1 LHDLNGRRQRDKDV
15 QLVNALSRIRLHTKL
30 ALLLG
35 LFTLGLVAS
44 IAAGTSIMQQR
55 MVDDRVNKLRAVVQ
69 SAIGIAK
76 IVDLEAGAAGLTR
89 EQAIERLRAT
99 IRGMRFDDG
108 AGYIIVRRDSLILLH
123 GADPGMEGKPSSTA
137 DASGRPLAQLIQNAL
152 QGKDEGIV
160 TYLFPKPGQV
170 QPQSKISYVARFA
183 PWQVVF
189 FAGAYTDDLD
199 AAFHATLLRLGSIGG
214 VILLIVVLT
223 AWLINRDIG
232 GSLGKLRAA
241 MERLAKGELS
251 TEIPGIARR
260 DEVGSMADAVRVFKE
275 HMENERLTAAQ
286 EQQHRQEAAEKH
298 AVLLAMVDRI
308 ESETTKA
315 ISEVGAHAA
324 AMTATA
330 EEMTASATR
339 TGNSAQAAATTSA
352 QALINAQTVA
362 RAADKLSAAIR
373 EISVQVEQSGAIV
386 GRAVAAGTETRSTIE
401 ALNEQVGRIGAVADM
416 IGEIAGKT
424 NLLALNAT
432 IEAARAGEAGKG
444 FAVVAAEVK
453 ALATQTARAT
463 QEIAQH
469 IAQVR
474 DAMGVSVAAVEQIE
488 QTIGEI
494 DAIAHAIAG
503 AVQAQ
508 GAATAEI
515 AHNVAES
522 ASAANEMTS
531 RVSEVTTE
539 ADQTGMRAADVC
551 RGAAGLNAA
560 MGELRHSVIRVVR
573 SAATEMNRRHERR
586 YPGDLPCRL
595 SVAGHSSTA
604 QVADLS
610 ENGAHIRNAP
620 SMPVGT
626 RGALTIDGID
636 LVLPFNVRGFEDGG
650 LHLVFELDAATA
662 AKFRL
667 IPERLA
673 ARRAA

>member
-1 LHDLNGRRQRDKDV
+1 
-15 QLVNALSRIRLHTKL
+15 
-30 ALLLG
+30 
-35 LFTLGLVAS
+35 
-44 IAAGTSIMQQR
+44 
-55 MVDDRVNKLRAVVQ
+55 
-69 SAIGIAK
+69 
-76 IVDLEAGAAGLTR
+76 
-89 EQAIERLRAT
+89 
-99 IRGMRFDDG
+99 
-108 AGYIIVRRDSLILLH
+108 
-123 GADPGMEGKPSSTA
+123 MEGKPSSTA

-232 GSLGKLRAA
+232 GSLGKLKAA

-515 AHNVAES
+515 AHNVAKS

-531 RVSEVTTE
+531 RVWRSPPKPTRP
-539 ADQTGMRAADVC
+539 ACARPMFA
-551 RGAAGLNAA
+551 
-560 MGELRHSVIRVVR
+560 RV
-573 SAATEMNRRHERR
+573 
-586 YPGDLPCRL
+586 PQG
-595 SVAGHSSTA
+595 
-604 QVADLS
+604 
-610 ENGAHIRNAP
+610 
-620 SMPVGT
+620 
-626 RGALTIDGID
+626 
-636 LVLPFNVRGFEDGG
+636 
-650 LHLVFELDAATA
+650 
-662 AKFRL
+662 
-667 IPERLA
+667 
-673 ARRAA
+673 